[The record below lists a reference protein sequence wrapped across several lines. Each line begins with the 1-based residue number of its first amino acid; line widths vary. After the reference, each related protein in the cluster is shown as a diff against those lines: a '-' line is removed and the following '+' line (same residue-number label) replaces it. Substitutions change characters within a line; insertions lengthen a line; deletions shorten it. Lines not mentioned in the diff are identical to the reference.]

1 MGLAWQSGWWQSVTA
16 QCKSCCRLA
25 CHARLSTKH
34 GTFMSGEGQVLHKVL
49 CSVIISDD
57 TVGDL
62 EQTDKA
68 SEDESSRTRMHGL
81 GQ

>member
-1 MGLAWQSGWWQSVTA
+1 
-16 QCKSCCRLA
+16 
-25 CHARLSTKH
+25 
-34 GTFMSGEGQVLHKVL
+34 MSGEGQVLHKVL